1 MSKKSTRPPART
13 PEEDENYMIGIAMR
27 AAEEKILSGKA
38 SSQLLTHFLKKASVK
53 DQLEKEKLEAEVELL
68 KAKKESLESQKM
80 LEGLYAQAIKAFA
93 IYTGNDDE
101 EDEECDEDIYGAY

>member
-1 MSKKSTRPPART
+1 MRKREKRPPART

-53 DQLEKEKLEAEVELL
+53 DQLEKQKLEAEVELL

-80 LEGLYAQAIKAFA
+80 LEGMYAEAIKAFS
-93 IYTGNDDE
+93 IYTGHDEDDE
-101 EDEECDEDIYGAY
+101 ESDDYYDADLY